1 MFFPKQLFPRITT
14 NGGIVIFVV
23 FVFIRTYVLIT
34 IVIVINSSS
43 S

>member
-1 MFFPKQLFPRITT
+1 MYFPNELFPGITT
-14 NGGIVIFVV
+14 DGGIVIFIV